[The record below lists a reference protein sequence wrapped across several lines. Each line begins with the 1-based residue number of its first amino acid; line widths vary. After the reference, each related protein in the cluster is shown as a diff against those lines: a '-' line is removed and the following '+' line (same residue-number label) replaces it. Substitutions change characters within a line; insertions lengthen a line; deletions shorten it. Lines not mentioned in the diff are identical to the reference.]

1 MPYKNLSNPK
11 EGPNK
16 VGIKM
21 VLGSHTLCESIV
33 NAEEKAFHS
42 AKTIFCLTGFTL
54 QCLFER
60 SKPLNLISTPSN
72 MFNELKIQK

>member
-21 VLGSHTLCESIV
+21 LLGSLSFCESIV
-33 NAEEKAFHS
+33 ITEEKAFHS
-42 AKTIFCLTGFTL
+42 AKTIFCLGGFTL
-54 QCLFER
+54 QCLFQR
-60 SKPLNLISTPSN
+60 PKPLNLISARSN
-72 MFNELKIQK
+72 MLNELKIQK